1 MLTWQQSDHSLTSQE
16 IMINKNRIFNYY
28 LLCKLGWHAF
38 GHRRYFSH
46 SKFIIYESLRVIR
59 SEGPRAKSFIDSIF
73 YLMMFLIE
81 FFVRFRNREK
91 NINYME
97 RNLVHARGIIRTHE
111 CMLWSHTVCVC
122 IATRRRIPLST
133 LKHLCSTFFFRCSLW
148 EWCDIRRINPEI
160 LQQSAKTMHEYIIFF
175 LRMENANDSHTNTS
189 KPFTHSD
196 RNSALAPAFIHDVD
210 TLETQFLHTITSS
223 DLLQNTYSIK
233 HSSANWLQT
242 IRTRTL

>member
-1 MLTWQQSDHSLTSQE
+1 MLTWQQSDRLLTSQE
-16 IMINKNRIFNYY
+16 IMINKNRIFNYN

-38 GHRRYFSH
+38 INESNGHRRYFSH

-59 SEGPRAKSFIDSIF
+59 SKGPRAKSFIDSIF

-133 LKHLCSTFFFRCSLW
+133 LKHLCSTFFFSVFTVRMMRYTSYKSGNSSTKCK
-148 EWCDIRRINPEI
+148 DYARIYN
-160 LQQSAKTMHEYIIFF
+160 FF
-175 LRMENANDSHTNTS
+175 SSHG
-189 KPFTHSD
+189 KC
-196 RNSALAPAFIHDVD
+196 
-210 TLETQFLHTITSS
+210 
-223 DLLQNTYSIK
+223 
-233 HSSANWLQT
+233 
-242 IRTRTL
+242 